1 MGLKEYPRLNL
12 KRAFWRWYLT
22 TTDTGES
29 LFQKVSDNIVLYTHA
44 NKENTYYRFFKKAK
58 GRRRKVNPKIKRLT
72 MILCLYTK
80 IFFNRQVREAFEMIK
95 YNGKPQK
102 QIAIE
107 NIIDRTNDRKTNG
120 FRHWLKRM
128 RDIQI

>member
-44 NKENTYYRFFKKAK
+44 NK
-58 GRRRKVNPKIKRLT
+58 
-72 MILCLYTK
+72 
-80 IFFNRQVREAFEMIK
+80 
-95 YNGKPQK
+95 
-102 QIAIE
+102 
-107 NIIDRTNDRKTNG
+107 
-120 FRHWLKRM
+120 
-128 RDIQI
+128 

>member
-1 MGLKEYPRLNL
+1 M
-12 KRAFWRWYLT
+12 
-22 TTDTGES
+22 
-29 LFQKVSDNIVLYTHA
+29 FQKVSDNIVLYTHA
-44 NKENTYYRFFKKAK
+44 NKENTYYRLFKKAK